1 MIYYGIELADGTV
14 VKNLTIE
21 SGSVLP
27 LDNLIKGRLFFHSIQ
42 NTMYIC
48 DGSDWNAVGGT
59 AGGVLTFNGRS
70 GTVTLNA
77 ADLMGLINAA
87 NLPKATN
94 VLLGAVKIGSGIS
107 VTDGTISVNS
117 VTEIPS
123 GSRLLWAQPSAPTG
137 WTQIGTTEASDR
149 LLRVV
154 NVAGGSTGNGGT
166 GGFGYGGIDTPTV
179 MNKVPSHT
187 HTFSDTTSTTSS
199 SGAHTHTYKDGF
211 ANNQNGG
218 DNYIGENLPTEPSSI
233 SSQWEFG
240 GHIHNRQLTTG
251 AASTLHTH
259 TVSVSGTTA
268 VNTGSANWQ
277 PRYLNLIL
285 CSKN

>member
-21 SGSVLP
+21 SGSILP
-27 LDNLIKGRLFFHSIQ
+27 LDNLIKGRLFFHSTQ
-42 NTMYIC
+42 NTIYVC
-48 DGSDWNAVGGT
+48 DGSDWSAIGGS
-59 AGGVLTFNGRS
+59 AGGVVTFNGRS
-70 GTVTLNA
+70 GAVTLNSS
-77 ADLMGLINAA
+77 DLMGLINAA
-87 NLPKATN
+87 NLPKATT
-94 VLLGAVKIGSGIS
+94 LSLGAVKIGSGIN

-137 WTQIGTTEASDR
+137 WTQIGTTEAADR
-149 LLRVV
+149 ILRVV
-154 NVAGGSTGNGGT
+154 NVAGGSTGSGGT
-166 GGFGYGGIDTPTV
+166 GGFGYGGVDTPTV
-179 MNKVPSHT
+179 MNKVPTHT

-211 ANNQNGG
+211 SVDQYNGDLYSG
-218 DNYIGENLPTEPSSI
+218 EDLPRETASIG
-233 SSQWEFG
+233 SQWEFG
-240 GHIHNRQLTTG
+240 GFIHNRQLSTG

-268 VNTGSANWQ
+268 GNAGSANWQ

-285 CSKN
+285 AVKN